1 MTIEKT
7 TIAIRLTTKD
17 ELDKARAE
25 LYIKGIKFI
34 TYEKMF
40 LEFKDAYLRE
50 VKAKEI
56 DNVEAGE
63 NEIHN

>member
-1 MTIEKT
+1 MTKATAKKT
-7 TIAIRLTTKD
+7 TIGIHFEAKE

-40 LEFKDAYLRE
+40 LEFKNAYMRE
-50 VKAKEI
+50 VEAKKK
-56 DNVEAGE
+56 
-63 NEIHN
+63 